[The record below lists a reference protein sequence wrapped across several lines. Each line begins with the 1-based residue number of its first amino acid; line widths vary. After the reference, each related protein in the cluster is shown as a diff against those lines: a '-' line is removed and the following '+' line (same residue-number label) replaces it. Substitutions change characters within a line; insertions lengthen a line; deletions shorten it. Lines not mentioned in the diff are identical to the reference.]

1 MERTWKIYKVTN
13 TINGKIYVG
22 KQTSTNKNYYGSG
35 KLVKQAIKKY
45 GRENFTKE
53 IIDEVVGDVLG
64 SETEIYWITKL
75 NALDGYNLEIHGNGG
90 EISERQR
97 TMNSETVKKLWKDPT
112 SIFNSPDYRKRLSD
126 AGKKRV
132 WTEETK
138 QKISNGRWGKNNPAA
153 VQIEVDGIIYETRR
167 ECAKHFNI
175 SEPAVTKRCLSKNFE
190 NWKLL
195 NKTNL

>member
-1 MERTWKIYKVTN
+1 MERKWKIYKVTN

-22 KQTSTNKNYYGSG
+22 KQTNNRKNYYGSG
-35 KLVKQAIKKY
+35 KLIKQAIQKY
-45 GRENFTKE
+45 GIENFTKE

-64 SETEIYWITKL
+64 SEREIYWITKL
-75 NALDGYNLEIHGNGG
+75 KALDGYNLEIHGNGG

-97 TMNSETVKKLWKDPT
+97 RMNSETVKKMWQDPN
-112 SIFNSPDYRKRLSD
+112 SIFNTPEYRNRLSN

-132 WTEETK
+132 WSEETK
-138 QKISNGRWGKNNPAA
+138 KKISNGRIGKDNPAA
-153 VQIEVDGIIYETRR
+153 IQIEVDGIIYETRR
-167 ECAKHFNI
+167 DCAKHFNI

-195 NKTNL
+195 NKKSL

>member
-22 KQTSTNKNYYGSG
+22 KQTNTNKDYYGSG
-35 KLVKQAIKKY
+35 KLIKQAIKKY

-97 TMNSETVKKLWKDPT
+97 TMNSESVKKLWKDPT

-153 VQIEVDGIIYETRR
+153 VEIEVDGIIYETRR

-195 NKTNL
+195 NKRNL

>member
-35 KLVKQAIKKY
+35 KLIKQAIKKY

-175 SEPAVTKRCLSKNFE
+175 SEPAVTKRCLSKNFK

-195 NKTNL
+195 NKRNL

>member
-1 MERTWKIYKVTN
+1 MERKWKIYKVTN

-22 KQTSTNKNYYGSG
+22 KQTNNRKNYYGSG
-35 KLVKQAIKKY
+35 KLIKQAIQKY
-45 GRENFTKE
+45 GIENFTKE

-64 SETEIYWITKL
+64 SEREIYWITKL
-75 NALDGYNLEIHGNGG
+75 KALDGYNLEIHGNGG

-97 TMNSETVKKLWKDPT
+97 RMNSETVKKMWQDPN
-112 SIFNSPDYRKRLSD
+112 SIFNTPEYRNRLSN

-132 WTEETK
+132 WSEETK
-138 QKISNGRWGKNNPAA
+138 KKISNGRIGKDNPAA
-153 VQIEVDGIIYETRR
+153 IKIEVDGMIYETRR

-195 NKTNL
+195 NKKSL

>member
-35 KLVKQAIKKY
+35 KLIKQAIKKY

-175 SEPAVTKRCLSKNFE
+175 SEPAVTKRCLSKNFK

-195 NKTNL
+195 NKKNL